1 MADFDDS
8 DSIERGYRRLSSLF
22 MPPNLNL
29 QKCQRCNHTVY
40 QQERIGPVN
49 DVVFHKQCFKCHVCS
64 GYLTLKNYWTNQGS
78 SDDKEIYCQRHAP
91 RIGGTS
97 VDSQAI
103 GIKRALAVQ
112 DNFRKA
118 SSKMTELKYQ
128 GEQPGYALD
137 HEALGIKAGLAKSRP
152 VNQGPTTDQSLKY
165 TIDENAVHIRG
176 ALNAQLLQRKY
187 QRKLDKHHFPP
198 HIAKKR
204 EQLFDAQKKLE
215 EQLRKEEDELFR
227 EFQEEREKEGKAI
240 NKEIDT
246 EWENKLRE
254 LTERYEQNLDKK
266 TKKLKD
272 ADKKMMT
279 IQFENEKKSLAETL
293 RMKKENKRNTMTLR
307 LRQKEQQ
314 QTAELV
320 KKQSQIML
328 EMLAKEQRE
337 LKAELV
343 KESSKTS
350 FNDKNDENIG
360 IVDEVLAILPIS
372 SVTAPPSPEVPS
384 CRKEDM
390 FSDVS
395 VFESI
400 DQQVLKVAE
409 NEQLTYTDLVRQLTE
424 DLMSDLEKAR
434 AIYRWI
440 CVKDLNVMEFAESLN
455 VDTPMGLLRGI
466 KLGTETYHVL
476 FMRLC
481 SYAGLHCVEIK
492 GHSKSVGYEPGMKIS
507 PSTFQNTWN
516 AVLIDG
522 EWRLIQCNWG
532 ARHLVLSKD
541 KEDKKKGHDHI
552 RYQYDEH
559 YFMTDPDEFIQE
571 FWPQDP
577 KWQLLESPITL
588 EEFEALP
595 FVRSIFFQYKM
606 RFEGHKL
613 SVINTDDK
621 GGAKIII
628 RVPEEHE
635 NDLVFFYQLRFA
647 DKEKSKETM
656 YRGSPLERFVFQ
668 TMVDNTVTFSVH
680 VPCPGQFF
688 IEIFANKIDDSG
700 RVEEN
705 NASVA
710 PFKLKCACKFKI
722 ICETL
727 LGKMHPLPN
736 CAAGEW
742 GPKKAQRHFGIIPIT
757 TPTSE
762 FEMEKVGIL
771 TVEDNFELKFRTPHP
786 YQFVAKLRMNYVD
799 SKILDPFVN
808 LTNEGS
814 TLLVY
819 VSLPQPGQYGID
831 LFARP
836 KGATD
841 SNTLSHACKYLINC
855 TKVASKVPIPKTIPP
870 AESKNSKFGPTPAFE
885 EMGLKLVT
893 PKEAKVRLTKASGFT
908 VEIKAPPKKVL
919 SYQFLREPDEDN
931 RDYITQTLESNGIV
945 KFAINLP
952 KKGNY
957 MLSLYAR
964 NEGGENKSAPNV
976 YNFLI
981 QYLPEPVSETTIS
994 DKNGEKKSF
1003 FKKSLF
1009 KKQDSKEKSSFDKSD
1024 KLSDKSSDKST

>member
-1 MADFDDS
+1 MAELEDS
-8 DSIERGYRRLSSLF
+8 DSIERGYRRLSTLF

-29 QKCQRCNHTVY
+29 QKCQRCNQTVY
-40 QQERIGPVN
+40 QQERVGPVN
-49 DVVFHKQCFKCHVCS
+49 DVIFHKQCFNCCVCK
-64 GYLTLKNYWTNQGS
+64 GYLNLKNYWTNQGNN
-78 SDDKEIYCQRHAP
+78 DDKEVYCQGHAP
-91 RIGGTS
+91 RIGGS
-97 VDSQAI
+97 RVDSRAVGIQGAI
-103 GIKRALAVQ
+103 AAQ

-118 SSKMTELKYQ
+118 SSKMTELRFQ

-137 HEALGIKAGLAKSRP
+137 HEALGIKAGLAKGR
-152 VNQGPTTDQSLKY
+152 QQSLGPISEQFSGNKY

-176 ALNAQLLQRKY
+176 AINAQLLQKKY

-204 EQLFDAQKKLE
+204 EQLFDAQKRLE
-215 EQLRKEEDELFR
+215 EQLRKEEDELLR
-227 EFQEEREKEGKAI
+227 GFQEERVKEGQAI

-246 EWENKLRE
+246 EWESKLQE
-254 LTERYEQNLDKK
+254 LTDRYEKDLNKK
-266 TKKLKD
+266 KKKLKD
-272 ADKKMMT
+272 ADTKMIT

-293 RMKKENKRNTMTLR
+293 KMKKENKRNTMTLR

-337 LKAELV
+337 LKAELA
-343 KESSKTS
+343 KESLKAKHNGRSE
-350 FNDKNDENIG
+350 ENGTILE
-360 IVDEVLAILPIS
+360 EVIDILPIT

-384 CRKEDM
+384 CRKEDI

-395 VFESI
+395 VFQSI
-400 DQQVLKVAE
+400 DEQVLKVAE
-409 NEQLTYTDLVRQLTE
+409 SEQLTYTDLVRQLTE

-440 CVKDLNVMEFAESLN
+440 CVKDLNVMEFDDGLN

-507 PSTFQNTWN
+507 PTTFQNTWN
-516 AVLIDG
+516 AVLIDR

-541 KEDKKKGHDHI
+541 KEDKKKGNDHI

-559 YFMTDPDEFIQE
+559 YFMTNPDEFIQE

-613 SVINTDDK
+613 AVIHTDDK

-647 DKEKSKETM
+647 EKEKAKETM
-656 YRGSPLERFVFQ
+656 YQGSPLERFVFQ

-722 ICETL
+722 VCETL
-727 LGKMHPLPN
+727 SGKMHPLPN

-742 GPKKAQRHFGIIPIT
+742 GPKKAQRHFGIIPLK
-757 TPTSE
+757 TPKSE

-771 TVEDNFELKFRTPHP
+771 TVEDNFELKFQIPHP
-786 YQFVAKLRMNYVD
+786 YQFVAKLRMNHVE
-799 SKILDPFVN
+799 SKVLDPFVN
-808 LTNEGS
+808 LTTEGTILS
-814 TLLVY
+814 VY
-819 VSLPQPGQYGID
+819 VSLPQPGQYGLD

-836 KGATD
+836 KGAVDTH
-841 SNTLSHACKYLINC
+841 SLSHACKYLINC
-855 TKVASKVPIPKTIPP
+855 TRVASVVQIPKTVPA
-870 AESKNSKFGPTPAFE
+870 AESKRSKFGPTAAFE
-885 EMGLKLVT
+885 EMGLKLVA
-893 PKEAKVRLTKASGFT
+893 PKEAKIQVTKTNGLSL
-908 VEIKAPPKKVL
+908 EIKVPPKIVL

-931 RDYITQTLESNGIV
+931 RDYVTQTQESNGVV
-945 KFAINLP
+945 KFAITLP

-957 MLSLYAR
+957 MLSVYAR
-964 NEGGENKSAPNV
+964 KEDGEKKSAPNV
-976 YNFLI
+976 FNFI
-981 QYLPEPVSETTIS
+981 VQFSPEAEITTNL
-994 DKNGEKKSF
+994 DKNSDKKSF

-1009 KKQDSKEKSSFDKSD
+1009 KKQNSKEKFSD
-1024 KLSDKSSDKST
+1024 KISDKSSDKST